1 MAFNKLE
8 SSNNQEI
15 ISEEV
20 GILKELLDDATR
32 GMAGGKV
39 SQLSNIWL
47 NFMMKVTMRPLHKP
61 FQK

>member
-32 GMAGGKV
+32 GMAGEQG
-39 SQLSNIWL
+39 LTISNIWL
-47 NFMMKVTMRPLHKP
+47 NFMMKVTMWPLHKP

>member
-32 GMAGGKV
+32 GMAGEQG
-39 SQLSNIWL
+39 L
-47 NFMMKVTMRPLHKP
+47 TMIQHLVVLL
-61 FQK
+61 F

>member
-32 GMAGGKV
+32 GIAGEQGLTTIQHLV
-39 SQLSNIWL
+39 EL
-47 NFMMKVTMRPLHKP
+47 MMKVTMRPLHKP